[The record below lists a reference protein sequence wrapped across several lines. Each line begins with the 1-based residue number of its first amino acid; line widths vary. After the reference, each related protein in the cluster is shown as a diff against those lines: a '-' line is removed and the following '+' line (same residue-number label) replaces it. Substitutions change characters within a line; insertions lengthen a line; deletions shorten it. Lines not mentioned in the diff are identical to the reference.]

1 MAAASTFD
9 SDLAVAES
17 EAEAVA
23 AGQVEMELNESSR
36 FARQTDSKEETDN
49 GE

>member
-17 EAEAVA
+17 AAEA

-36 FARQTDSKEETDN
+36 FARQTVRKKETDN